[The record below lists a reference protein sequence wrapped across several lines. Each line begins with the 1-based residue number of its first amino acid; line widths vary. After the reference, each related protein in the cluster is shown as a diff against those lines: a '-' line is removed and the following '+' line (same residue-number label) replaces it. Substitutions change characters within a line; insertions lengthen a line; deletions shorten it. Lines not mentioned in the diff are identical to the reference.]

1 MPQKRCPY
9 CGDEFEPKP
18 NVAAIQTCCGK
29 KRCKAK
35 RKADAQAHWVRK
47 NPDYFKGE
55 YRRTR
60 LWLSE
65 RPGYQRRYR
74 AKNPDYVR
82 RDNKQRRR
90 RRIRARRRADIQDAW
105 PRREIKRIQGVQGAD
120 IQDTYRLRLDGLLC
134 ALIDL
139 PAPIYKTQSLAKGV
153 AG

>member
-35 RKADAQAHWVRK
+35 RKGDAHAHWLSK

-60 LWLSE
+60 LWLAE
-65 RPGYQRRYR
+65 HPGYQRRYR

-82 RDNKQRRR
+82 RDNEARSQ
-90 RRIRARRRADIQDAW
+90 RRIRACRRADIQDAW

-120 IQDTYRLRLDGLLC
+120 IQDTCRLRLDELLC
-134 ALIDL
+134 ALGGL
-139 PAPIYKTQSLAKGV
+139 PAPIYKTQSLSKGV

>member
-35 RKADAQAHWVRK
+35 RKADAQAHWVSK

-60 LWLSE
+60 LWLTE
-65 RPGYQRRYR
+65 NPGYQRRYR
-74 AKNPDYVR
+74 AQNPDYVR
-82 RDNKQRRR
+82 RDNEDRRR
-90 RRIRARRRADIQDAW
+90 RRIRARRRADIQDA
-105 PRREIKRIQGVQGAD
+105 
-120 IQDTYRLRLDGLLC
+120 YRLRLDGLLS
-134 ALIDL
+134 ALLGL
-139 PAPIYKTQSLAKGV
+139 PAPIYKTQSLAEGA

>member
-1 MPQKRCPY
+1 MPLQRCPY

-18 NVAAIQTCCGK
+18 NVAAIQKCCGK

-35 RKADAQAHWVRK
+35 RKADAHAHWLSK

-60 LWLSE
+60 LWLAE
-65 RPGYQRRYR
+65 HPGYQRRYR

-82 RDNKQRRR
+82 RDNEGRHR

-120 IQDTYRLRLDGLLC
+120 IQDTCRLRLDGLLR
-134 ALIDL
+134 ALGGSS
-139 PAPIYKTQSLAKGV
+139 APMYKTQSLAKGA

>member
-18 NVAAIQTCCGK
+18 NVAAIQTCCEK

-35 RKADAQAHWVRK
+35 RKSDAHAHWLSK

-60 LWLSE
+60 LWLAE
-65 RPGYQRRYR
+65 HPGYQRGYR

-82 RDNKQRRR
+82 RDNEARRQ
-90 RRIRARRRADIQDAW
+90 RRIRACRRADIQDAW

-120 IQDTYRLRLDGLLC
+120 IQDTCRLRLDELLC
-134 ALIDL
+134 ALGGS
-139 PAPIYKTQSLAKGV
+139 PAPIYKTQSLSGGA